1 MVPKPG
7 EPSAKVFWALG
18 AGAMVV
24 FVLSVYLT
32 LVSSRWWVG
41 AFLALSSLIS
51 VGVAAANLR
60 RIGRE

>member
-1 MVPKPG
+1 
-7 EPSAKVFWALG
+7 
-18 AGAMVV
+18 MVV

-41 AFLALSSLIS
+41 GFLALSSLIS

-60 RIGRE
+60 RIGLE